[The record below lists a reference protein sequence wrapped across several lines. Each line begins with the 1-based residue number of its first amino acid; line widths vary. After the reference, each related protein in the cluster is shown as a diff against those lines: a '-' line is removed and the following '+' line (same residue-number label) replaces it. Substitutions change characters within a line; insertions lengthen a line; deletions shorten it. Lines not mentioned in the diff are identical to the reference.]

1 MNEQNNYI
9 YNIIKIIQNPQQKF
23 IEIFFE
29 MSICTLY
36 CNFISFVLD
45 YVYKSYMYTKV
56 FFTLSTEELLKPGY

>member
-1 MNEQNNYI
+1 MN
-9 YNIIKIIQNPQQKF
+9 KIIINYKNNPQQKF
-23 IEIFFE
+23 IEIFE